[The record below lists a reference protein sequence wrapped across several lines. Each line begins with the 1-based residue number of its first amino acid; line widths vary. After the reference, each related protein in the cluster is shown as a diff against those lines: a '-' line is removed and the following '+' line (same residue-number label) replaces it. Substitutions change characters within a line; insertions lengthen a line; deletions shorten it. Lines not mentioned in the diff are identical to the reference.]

1 MASVHF
7 QGKPFDITIIHVYAI
22 TTNAKEAEAHQFYEN
37 VQNFLELAQ
46 KDVLSIMGLECK
58 RTESRDTQNNRQL
71 CPRVQNE
78 AGQRLTE
85 FCQENT
91 LVIANTLFQ
100 QHKRLLYM

>member
-58 RTESRDTQNNRQL
+58 RTESRDTRSNR
-71 CPRVQNE
+71 
-78 AGQRLTE
+78 
-85 FCQENT
+85 
-91 LVIANTLFQ
+91 
-100 QHKRLLYM
+100 